1 MRFVL
6 ALLPLLLASA
16 TPAADWSTYEN
27 ARFGYAIA
35 VPADFAGSGEAP
47 NGDGQVFRS
56 ADGTQLLRVYGGHT
70 IEQSFEASVNAAMNY
85 ARDAGWSLSDKRVTP
100 SWASYSG
107 LRNGMVL
114 YARAITLCGGGQFA
128 SFELEY
134 PERDLQEMHAVVDR
148 LVAAL
153 QPTGDGADCS

>member
-1 MRFVL
+1 MR
-6 ALLPLLLASA
+6 LLLALFFVVCAGSVLG
-16 TPAADWSTYEN
+16 ADWSRFAN
-27 ARFGYAIA
+27 ARFGYIID
-35 VPADFAGSGEAP
+35 VPPDYFGEGEAP
-47 NGDGQVFRS
+47 NGDGQVFHS
-56 ADGTQLLRVYGGHT
+56 ANGTQLLRVYGGHT

-85 ARDAGWSLSDKRVTP
+85 ARDAGWSLSYERVTP